1 MSGRPCYYDHAGHFL
16 PFLSRAVTFNYGAG
30 MRPRLLPLALLLCA
44 SIASA
49 QIGLPAVRMPQ
60 LPGAGLPAV
69 PQLGLTLDPDKS
81 AAQLATEV
89 DPRELSQLRSLRIR
103 ALLRRH
109 GDVLETDPHGAL
121 MVRGEVLALAPQ
133 PQSLEA
139 AAAAGF
145 SVRREWTLP
154 TLGLKVVV
162 LHVSSGTARAL
173 KRLQSLDPD
182 GAYDFNHVY
191 TDSGGWG
198 SAAVRHAPAPAE
210 PPAAAGS
217 GAGEA
222 GEAALG
228 VGLIDSGV
236 ASDHEVFA
244 GVIIRQHG
252 CTDQPLPA
260 GHGTAVAS
268 LLVGHAA
275 ALHGAAP
282 GATLFAADVF
292 CGQPTGGAVDAVA
305 EAFEWL
311 LRQRVAVI
319 NVSLVGPPNRVLE
332 SVVRNAL
339 ARGHLIVAAVGNDG
353 PAAPPLYPAAWPGV
367 LGVTAVDAHQRV
379 LVEAERGP
387 QVKFAA
393 PGADLAAAA
402 LPRGYALVRGTSFAA
417 PIVAG
422 LLARELLAPDIAAAQ
437 AAVTTL
443 AQRALDLGLPG
454 PDPVYGYGLVG
465 AELRDQPA
473 LAAAR
478 AH

>member
-1 MSGRPCYYDHAGHFL
+1 MVHAM
-16 PFLSRAVTFNYGAG
+16 RA
-30 MRPRLLPLALLLCA
+30 RLLPLGLLFCA
-44 SIASA
+44 SLAHA
-49 QIGLPAVRMPQ
+49 QLGLPSVRVPQ
-60 LPGAGLPAV
+60 LPGAAV
-69 PQLGLTLDPDKS
+69 PALLPGLTLDPDKS

-89 DPRELSQLRSLRIR
+89 DPHELAQLRSLRIR
-103 ALLRRH
+103 ALLRTH
-109 GDVLETDPHGAL
+109 GDVLEADPHGAP

-133 PQSLEA
+133 PLSLEA

-154 TLGLKVVV
+154 ALDLKVVV
-162 LHVSSGTARAL
+162 LHVPSGTARAL
-173 KRLQSLDPD
+173 KRLRGLDPG

-191 TDSGGWG
+191 SDSGSWD
-198 SAAVRHAPAPAE
+198 SVAARRAPAGAD
-210 PPAAAGS
+210 PPAATDETARS
-217 GAGEA
+217 I
-222 GEAALG
+222 
-228 VGLIDSGV
+228 GLIDSGV
-236 ASDHEVFA
+236 AADHEVFA
-244 GVIIRQHG
+244 GLAIHPHG
-252 CTDQPLPA
+252 CADRPVPA

-268 LLVGHAA
+268 LLVGRAA

-282 GATLFAADVF
+282 GAALFAADVF

-311 LRQRVAVI
+311 LQQRVAVI

-332 SVVRNAL
+332 SVVRSAL

-353 PAAPPLYPAAWPGV
+353 PAAVPLYPAAWPGV
-367 LGVTAVDAHQRV
+367 VGVTAVDARQRV

-402 LPRGYALVRGTSFAA
+402 LPHGYALVRGTSFAA

-422 LLARELLAPDIAAAQ
+422 LLARELPAPDIAAAQ
-437 AAVTTL
+437 AAVATL
-443 AQRALDLGLPG
+443 AQRALDLGSPG
-454 PDPVYGYGLVG
+454 LDPVYGYGLVG
-465 AELRDQPA
+465 AELRNQPA